1 MLLKVAEQANPSM
14 KTSVVQM
21 GHRDVVQMGHR
32 DVIQME
38 LRHVVQMGHWNVG
51 TLSKAIQL
59 FRDIWHVCV
68 QLLLQM

>member
-1 MLLKVAEQANPSM
+1 MILKVAEQANPSL
-14 KTSVVQM
+14 KISVVQM

-32 DVIQME
+32 DVIQM
-38 LRHVVQMGHWNVG
+38 GHWDVG
-51 TLSKAIQL
+51 ALSKAIQL